1 MRKSRTM
8 TVCTALAASALVAA
22 LPVSAEAKKAPSNG
36 VKQAVFKATLSGSQV
51 TTWEY
56 HHKAE
61 GGCDANTDGYGDQ
74 TIKFG
79 DNKKTFKVTF
89 STPPKKQP
97 NLFFSDGR
105 PAVTIEPLFHRLSAT
120 ADRNSDVTFG
130 AADTTLCPGDN
141 GGADPGYK
149 PPEPDCGMRYG
160 SFQPHLYFHDES
172 EDPDDLF
179 VPLPGATPEKNHL
192 SLDGRDWMWATA
204 TGSPH
209 SELRNTYETC
219 PFLFDP
225 DTVDDFGN
233 IYISQAKLSE
243 KALFNKKRKKIVVS
257 GHHIGER
264 HSADSKGKTILA
276 WNLRLTRVK

>member
-1 MRKSRTM
+1 MGRSRASA
-8 TVCTALAASALVAA
+8 VCTAVAASALVAA
-22 LPVSAEAKKAPSNG
+22 LPVTAEAKKAPSGG

-56 HHKAE
+56 HHKAQ

-97 NLFFSDGR
+97 NLFLTAGR
-105 PAVTIEPLFHRLSAT
+105 PAVVIEPLFHRIKAT
-120 ADRNSDVTFG
+120 GERNSDVKFG

-160 SFQPHLYFHDES
+160 SFQPKLYFHDQG

-179 VPLPGATPEKNHL
+179 VPLPNGGEKNHL
-192 SLDGRDWMWATA
+192 SLAGSDWMWKTA

-225 DTVDDFGN
+225 DTVDDLGN
-233 IYISQAKLSE
+233 IYISAAKLSE
-243 KALFNKKRKKIVVS
+243 KALFNKDRKKFVVS

-264 HSADSKGKTILA
+264 HDADSKGKTILA
-276 WNLRLTRVK
+276 WNLHLTRVK

>member
-1 MRKSRTM
+1 MRKSTSRA
-8 TVCTALAASALVAA
+8 VCAVVAASAMVAA
-22 LPVSAEAKKAPSNG
+22 VPMTAEAKKAPSGG

-56 HHKAE
+56 HHKATN
-61 GGCDANTDGYGDQ
+61 GCDISSDAFGDQ

-89 STPPKKQP
+89 QTPPKKQP
-97 NLFFSDGR
+97 HLFGTNGR
-105 PAVTIEPLFHRLSAT
+105 PAVVIQPLFHRIKAT
-120 ADRNSDVTFG
+120 ADRNADVKFG
-130 AADTTLCPGDN
+130 EADTSQCQGDN

-149 PPEPDCGMRYG
+149 PPESDCGVRKG
-160 SFQPHLYFHDES
+160 SFQPKLYFHDTG
-172 EDPDDLF
+172 EDGDDLF
-179 VPLPGATPEKNHL
+179 VPLPDFNEKNHL
-192 SLDGRDWMWATA
+192 KLDGTGWMWSRPSGT
-204 TGSPH
+204 SSS

-225 DTVDDFGN
+225 DTVDDFGH
-233 IYISQAKLSE
+233 IYISPAKISE
-243 KALFNKKRKKIVVS
+243 TRLFNKGRKHIVIS

-264 HSADSKGKTILA
+264 HDAESSGKTILA